1 LEAPDKVVAGMDRMV
16 VVGKA
21 AAAAVAV
28 VKAAATV
35 VAAPEAAAVVVAKA
49 VAAVMVK
56 VATGTRNKETVTQDQ
71 SAEGIATLG
80 NEAEAQEQVVEE
92 ELVVVWMQRWH
103 GIRKSPHRRRD
114 RSSRPSRSF
123 LNAQLCRTLSWQ
135 SRSS

>member
-1 LEAPDKVVAGMDRMV
+1 MEAPDKVVAGMDRVV

-92 ELVVVWMQRWH
+92 ELVVVLMQR
-103 GIRKSPHRRRD
+103 
-114 RSSRPSRSF
+114 
-123 LNAQLCRTLSWQ
+123 
-135 SRSS
+135 